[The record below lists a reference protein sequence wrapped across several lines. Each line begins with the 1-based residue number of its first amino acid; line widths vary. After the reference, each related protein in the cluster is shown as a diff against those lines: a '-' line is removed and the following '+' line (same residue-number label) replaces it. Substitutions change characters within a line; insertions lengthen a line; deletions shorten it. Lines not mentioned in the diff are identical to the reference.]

1 MASYVT
7 HLECVSCGRRYE
19 PSPDLYVCPECGI
32 KGILDVKY
40 DYDALGERLSRE
52 AFGQNPDRSQWR
64 YFDLLPLSRRDTV
77 QNLQVG
83 WTPLYHA
90 GRLADHLGFPGL
102 YIKDDGRNPTGS
114 FKDRAS
120 AVGVA
125 RALEIG
131 ARVVACAS
139 TGNAA
144 SSMAGF
150 SAAAGLPSYI
160 FVPATAPEAKVTQL
174 LVYGANVLLV
184 DGTYDQAYYLCN
196 DACDRWGWYN
206 RNCAINPYLME
217 GKKTAGWEIA
227 EQFGWDPPEW
237 VFMAVGDG
245 CSIAGVWKAFAE
257 AKRLGLI
264 ERTPRMVGVQS
275 QGARPLVDSFET
287 GQELVPV
294 RPDTLADSIAVGE
307 PRNSTKALSAVRDS
321 GGRMVAVPD
330 ADIVAAIHE
339 VARFTGVFAEP
350 AGATAYAGFKKLLAE
365 GVVGAND
372 RVLVLITGNGLKDIK
387 SARQAVGDGRTIQ
400 PDLEQLAAIV
410 EGGAQAR

>member
-1 MASYVT
+1 PGVKRGPCAPERSRAEAMAWFVT
-7 HLECVSCGRRYE
+7 HLECVACGRRYE
-19 PSPDLYVCPECGI
+19 PAPELYVCPECGM

-40 DYDALGERLSRE
+40 DYERLRASLSRDHF
-52 AFGQNPDRSQWR
+52 ARNPERSQWR
-64 YFDLLPLSRRDTV
+64 YFELLPLRRRDTI
-77 QNLQVG
+77 QDLQVG
-83 WTPLYHA
+83 WTPLYRA
-90 GRLADHLGFPGL
+90 RRLGAHVGFRNL

-125 RALEIG
+125 RALELG
-131 ARVVACAS
+131 APVVACAS

-144 SSMAGF
+144 SSLAGF
-150 SAAAGLPSYI
+150 SAAAGLRSYI

-245 CSIAGVWKAFAE
+245 CSIAGVAKAFAE
-257 AKRLGLI
+257 ARRLGLI
-264 ERTPRMVGVQS
+264 ERVPRLVGVQAE
-275 QGARPLVDSFET
+275 GARPLVDAFER
-287 GQELVPV
+287 GGPVVPA
-294 RPDTLADSIAVGE
+294 RAETLA
-307 PRNSTKALSAVRDS
+307 
-321 GGRMVAVPD
+321 
-330 ADIVAAIHE
+330 
-339 VARFTGVFAEP
+339 
-350 AGATAYAGFKKLLAE
+350 
-365 GVVGAND
+365 
-372 RVLVLITGNGLKDIK
+372 
-387 SARQAVGDGRTIQ
+387 
-400 PDLEQLAAIV
+400 
-410 EGGAQAR
+410 